1 METLPALHD
10 DLAPQI
16 ATLAHR
22 YRRASGPVVGLLNRF
37 GGQIEA
43 ALKVLPAAVR
53 TRIETAT
60 AQALDRAFSLAV
72 LGRHAPSMGPRAAQ
86 TVALLTGAA
95 GGIGGLPTALAEIP
109 VTITVFLH
117 VIARA
122 AEAEGFDPNAPEI
135 RAECLRVLSAGSP
148 VAADDGV
155 NTAFLSA
162 RLTLTGPAVS
172 GLVASVAPGLAA
184 ILTRKLAAQMVPIL
198 GAVTGAALNAAYLSY
213 YRELAGIR
221 FALLRLGALHGAERV
236 VADFARAA
244 EPARVT
250 RA

>member
-1 METLPALHD
+1 METLPVLHD

-16 ATLAHR
+16 AVLAQR
-22 YRRASGPVVGLLNRF
+22 YRRANGPVVALLNRF

-43 ALKVLPAAVR
+43 ALKVLPPAVR
-53 TRIETAT
+53 ARIETVT
-60 AQALDRAFSLAV
+60 AEALNRAFSLAV
-72 LGRHAPSMGPRAAQ
+72 LGRHAPALGARASQ
-86 TVALLTGAA
+86 TVAMLTGAA

-122 AEAEGFDPNAPEI
+122 AEAEGFDPSAPEI
-135 RAECLRVLSAGSP
+135 RAECLRVLAAGSP
-148 VAADDGV
+148 VASDDGV

-172 GLVASVAPGLAA
+172 GLVATVAPGLAA
-184 ILTRKLAAQMVPIL
+184 ILTRKLAAQAVPIL
-198 GAVTGAALNAAYLSY
+198 GAITGAALNAAYLGY
-213 YRELAGIR
+213 YRELARIR

-236 VADFARAA
+236 VADFSRAA

>member
-1 METLPALHD
+1 MNTLPALHD

-16 ATLAHR
+16 ATLAQR
-22 YRRASGPVVGLLNRF
+22 YRRADGPLVALLNRF
-37 GGQIEA
+37 GSRIEE
-43 ALKVLPAAVR
+43 ALNLLPPTVR
-53 TRIETAT
+53 SRIETVT

-72 LGRHAPSMGPRAAQ
+72 LGRHAPAMGPRASQA
-86 TVALLTGAA
+86 VAMLTGAA

-148 VAADDGV
+148 LASDDGV

-172 GLVASVAPGLAA
+172 GLVATVAPGLAA
-184 ILTRKLAAQMVPIL
+184 ILTRKLAAQAVPIL
-198 GAVTGAALNAAYLSY
+198 GAITGAALNATYLGY
-213 YRELAGIR
+213 YRELAEIR

-236 VADFARAA
+236 VTDFARAA
-244 EPARVT
+244 EPAKVT

>member
-16 ATLAHR
+16 AALARR
-22 YRRASGPVVGLLNRF
+22 YRRANGPVVALLNRF
-37 GGQIEA
+37 GNQIEDALKLLPPAIRARIEA
-43 ALKVLPAAVR
+43 A
-53 TRIETAT
+53 TTE
-60 AQALDRAFSLAV
+60 ALNRSFSLAI
-72 LGRHAPSMGPRAAQ
+72 LGRHAPRLGARASQ
-86 TVALLTGAA
+86 TLAMLTGAA
-95 GGIGGLPTALAEIP
+95 GGVGGLPTALAEIP
-109 VTITVFLH
+109 VTVTVFLH

-172 GLVASVAPGLAA
+172 GLVATIAPGLAA
-184 ILTRKLAAQMVPIL
+184 VLTRKLAAQMVPIL
-198 GAVTGAALNAAYLSY
+198 GALTGAALNAAYLGY
-213 YRELAGIR
+213 YKELAEIR

-236 VADFARAA
+236 VADFSRATA
-244 EPARVT
+244 PAGVV

>member
-16 ATLAHR
+16 AMLAQR
-22 YRRASGPVVGLLNRF
+22 YRRADGPVVALFNRF
-37 GGQIEA
+37 GGKIEE
-43 ALKVLPAAVR
+43 ALRVLPPAIR
-53 TRIETAT
+53 TRIDTAT
-60 AQALDRAFSLAV
+60 TEALNRAFSLAI
-72 LGRHAPSMGPRAAQ
+72 LGRHAPKLGPRAAQ
-86 TVALLTGAA
+86 TVAMLTGAA

-148 VAADDGV
+148 LASDDGV

-172 GLVASVAPGLAA
+172 GLVATVAPGLAA
-184 ILTRKLAAQMVPIL
+184 ILTRKLAAQAVPIL
-198 GAVTGAALNAAYLSY
+198 GAVTGAALNAAYLGY
-213 YRELAGIR
+213 YRELAEIR
-221 FALLRLGALHGAERV
+221 FALLRLGALHGAEKV

-244 EPARVT
+244 EPAKVT

>member
-16 ATLAHR
+16 AALAQR
-22 YRRASGPVVGLLNRF
+22 YRRANGPVVALLNRF
-37 GGQIEA
+37 GGQIEH
-43 ALKVLPAAVR
+43 ALATLPPSVR
-53 TRIETAT
+53 SRIETVT
-60 AQALDRAFSLAV
+60 TQALNRAFSLAI
-72 LGRHAPSMGPRAAQ
+72 LGRHAPALGARASQ
-86 TVALLTGAA
+86 TLAMLTGAA
-95 GGIGGLPTALAEIP
+95 GGIGGLPTSLAEIP

-148 VAADDGV
+148 LASDDGV

-172 GLVASVAPGLAA
+172 GLVATVAPALAA
-184 ILTRKLAAQMVPIL
+184 ILTRKLAAQMVPLL
-198 GAVTGAALNAAYLSY
+198 GALTGAALNAAYLSY
-213 YRELAGIR
+213 YKDLAEIR

-236 VADFARAA
+236 VADFARAV
-244 EPARVT
+244 EPPRIT

>member
-10 DLAPQI
+10 DLASQI
-16 ATLAHR
+16 TTLARR
-22 YRRASGPVVGLLNRF
+22 YRLANGPVVTLLNRF
-37 GGQIEA
+37 GNRIEEALHVLPEA
-43 ALKVLPAAVR
+43 AR
-53 TRIETAT
+53 DRIESVTN
-60 AQALDRAFSLAV
+60 QALERAFSLAV
-72 LGRHAPSMGPRAAQ
+72 LGRHAPAMGARASQA
-86 TVALLTGAA
+86 VAMLTGAA
-95 GGIGGLPTALAEIP
+95 GGIGGLATALAEIP

-148 VAADDGV
+148 LATDDGV

-172 GLVASVAPGLAA
+172 GLLATVAPGLAA
-184 ILTRKLAAQMVPIL
+184 ILTRKLAAQAVPVL

-213 YRELAGIR
+213 YRELAEIR

-244 EPARVT
+244 EPPRVT
-250 RA
+250 KG

>member
-1 METLPALHD
+1 METLPALHE
-10 DLAPQI
+10 DLSPQI
-16 ATLAHR
+16 ATLAQR
-22 YRRASGPVVGLLNRF
+22 YRRANGPVVTLLNRF
-37 GGQIEA
+37 GGRIEEA
-43 ALKVLPAAVR
+43 MKVLPEAAQA
-53 TRIETAT
+53 RIESVT
-60 AQALDRAFSLAV
+60 AQALERAFSVAV
-72 LGRHAPSMGPRAAQ
+72 LGRHAPAMGHRAAQ
-86 TVALLTGAA
+86 TLAMLTGAL

-148 VAADDGV
+148 LAADDGV

-162 RLTLTGPAVS
+162 RLTLTGPAVR
-172 GLVASVAPGLAA
+172 GLLATVAPGLAA
-184 ILTRKLAAQMVPIL
+184 VLTRKLAAQAVPVL
-198 GAVTGAALNAAYLSY
+198 GAVTGAALNAAYLTY
-213 YRELAGIR
+213 YRELAEIR

-244 EPARVT
+244 EAPRVT
-250 RA
+250 KA